1 MPRIDLPIDKDWAWG
16 GATGAG
22 VTVAV
27 VDSGVD
33 AAHPAV
39 GAVERAMALQWDSET
54 SQVTTAEGPQPSCF
68 QKVSFFVPSQ
78 VMIVLRPYST

>member
-1 MPRIDLPIDKDWAWG
+1 MRPVPRIDLPIDKDWAWG

-33 AAHPAV
+33 AAHPAI
-39 GAVERAMALQWDSET
+39 GAVERAVALQWDPVT
-54 SQVTTAEGPQPSCF
+54 GRVTTTEGPHDDLFGHGEIGRASCRER
-68 QKVSFFVPSQ
+68 V
-78 VMIVLRPYST
+78 